1 MKSIL
6 LGTVQLGLAFLSCAL
21 TVTWG
26 SSTGDLS
33 EVNSAAGSGSSRAEP
48 SGFVL
53 IHSIPAPI
61 YAPWQEESELAKT
74 ITDDFKTRLESVV
87 KPIAIEVQQTRP
99 PLVTHPDHQPIM
111 MDQLQRN
118 NFEPVLH
125 LGPSTNRGGSVL
137 AYLMDK
143 PHNIEYLLG
152 PSHSRRLVWSIL
164 EVFPRPDAHI
174 NVMAYLQTSHLSSV
188 EARDRMKQK
197 LVLAA
202 ENEPNYIDLTES
214 PPLSPSSS
222 RAADVRGQPASQLS
236 NPLTGGMPPAGH
248 PIPRPSTIHPFGQTV
263 PRTNPQPQTDQIPG
277 TSHHQPSSSHIPG
290 PGLHQSSGHPL
301 LPLEFRPG
309 ILEREYAHMIAEH
322 VYDGEPVIHCSG
334 RPS

>member
-197 LVLAA
+197 LGEGTIRLM
-202 ENEPNYIDLTES
+202 ETL
-214 PPLSPSSS
+214 
-222 RAADVRGQPASQLS
+222 RA
-236 NPLTGGMPPAGH
+236 
-248 PIPRPSTIHPFGQTV
+248 FG
-263 PRTNPQPQTDQIPG
+263 
-277 TSHHQPSSSHIPG
+277 
-290 PGLHQSSGHPL
+290 
-301 LPLEFRPG
+301 
-309 ILEREYAHMIAEH
+309 
-322 VYDGEPVIHCSG
+322 
-334 RPS
+334 